1 MSAAVMKTVALSLF
15 TVLLFSA
22 PAAPSEPLSTER
34 RVHGVITSIE
44 PSTLTIASSHR
55 TVTARIDAARTKVS
69 LQGKPAKLAD
79 LKLTAH
85 AKGEVC
91 LDDVW
96 LAIDAH

>member
-1 MSAAVMKTVALSLF
+1 MKTVALAAF
-15 TVLLFSA
+15 GGVLLFANSVVG
-22 PAAPSEPLSTER
+22 EPLSTER
-34 RVHGVITSIE
+34 RVHGVITAIE
-44 PSTLTIASSHR
+44 PSALTIASSHR
-55 TVTARIDAARTKVS
+55 SVTARFDAARTKVTI
-69 LQGKPAKLAD
+69 QGKPAKLGD